1 MGSDSMDAVV
11 KRRAKDGA
19 GGKTRLSSVATAIRL
34 LKAFSGDEAEIGVS
48 ALSQRLGIAKSTVHR
63 LAVTLVSE
71 GLLEQNPENEKYRLG
86 VGLFGLGALVRQR
99 MNLSS
104 EARPFLFSLREQTN
118 ETVLLAI
125 LSQTEIMYIYNLESR
140 QAIRMRSDVGVRQ
153 PAYCTALGRAIMAY
167 QPATVVDDILD
178 QPLLQ
183 RTPKTVTEPAR
194 LRKILEQVQRQGYAI
209 DDEESEAGMRCVAA
223 PVRDASGRVVGAL
236 GVAGPVQRLSL
247 KALSALV
254 GPLSET
260 AEAISVRLGYH
271 PRSSL

>member
-11 KRRAKDGA
+11 RRRAKDVP

-34 LKAFSGDEAEIGVS
+34 LKAFSGDETEIGVS

-99 MNLSS
+99 MNLST

-125 LSQTEIMYIYNLESR
+125 PSQTEIMTIHNLESR
-140 QAIRMRSDVGVRQ
+140 QAIRMRSDIGVLQ
-153 PAYCTALGRAIMAY
+153 PAYCTAPGRAIMAF
-167 QPATVVDDILD
+167 QPADMIDDILEP
-178 QPLLQ
+178 PLLQ
-183 RTPKTVTEPAR
+183 RTPKTVTDPAR
-194 LRKILEQVQRQGYAI
+194 LRKILDQVQRQGYAI
-209 DDEESEAGMRCVAA
+209 DDEESEAGMRCIAA
-223 PVRDASGRVVGAL
+223 PVRDASGRVVGAV

-247 KALSALV
+247 KALSAFV

-260 AEAISVRLGYH
+260 TEAISARLGYH
-271 PRSSL
+271 PRSGF

>member
-104 EARPFLFSLREQTN
+104 EARPFLFTLREQTN

-140 QAIRMRSDVGVRQ
+140 QAIRMRSDVGVRR

-167 QPATVVDDILD
+167 QPADIVDDILE

-183 RTPKTVTEPAR
+183 RTPKTVTEPAK

-254 GPLSET
+254 APLSET
-260 AEAISVRLGYH
+260 TEAISVRLGYH
-271 PRSSL
+271 PRSTL